1 MSALYNLESV
11 PAGKRPMISELLKYP
26 DMRHEMPTLSPD
38 EVKDKL
44 RALDSLNWNE
54 RQCLAWF
61 HVLSPETS
69 QEDHLYLKGIR
80 ICRPFF
86 NHYLVGEVLT
96 VN

>member
-69 QEDHLYLKGIR
+69 Q
-80 ICRPFF
+80 
-86 NHYLVGEVLT
+86 
-96 VN
+96 